1 MSELPETFS
10 ETFGFHL
17 DGHKDGIKLFDDPVD
32 LGNESLAKSPLQLLA
47 VGNIKKIYV
56 ASNGA
61 KVVIGRVETL
71 EEDRRYFDMPNTTT
85 VALSADNETIYIV
98 ADNSLKRASTE
109 DILLGKHDFKKVA
122 SDVTSFQASPAVTSL
137 HASLSNQGSLMIYHD
152 ESQCH
157 TIGSVSG
164 FAWNIDGISIATVY
178 GGEFKVHKYDGTE
191 LATYTD
197 DSATFNQVA
206 PVFEDRWLLVS
217 TPEGEDPVYTLLKK
231 KGSEFTSYEVPLA
244 PPFGEAERAPSLYIS
259 HLQNWIKD
267 KTLTLVT
274 SALST
279 EISTLFAN
287 ASNTELVSHAND
299 TDRAELPMDDASGE
313 DTLPVGFAVDITGT
327 MRVVKEPCQGVE
339 EANGVLPR
347 LFCLNNAGNLIV
359 WDVFESAEINKENL
373 SLERALPQ
381 LTEVDKSTSSQEK
394 APVLVLNDKSSDSS
408 GPFSSAIPKHEPK
421 SEAETQRPSAP
432 PASPF
437 KSGFGTIG
445 LGSSSSTTPS
455 SSGFGQLGFSASGTS
470 KPAGDSGFGKSGFGS
485 SGFGSSGFGQS
496 GFGQSGFG
504 QSGFGQSG
512 FGQSGFGSKTATQSS
527 GADVKSGFGSYASKG
542 NAFASSTS
550 SPFGNA
556 SSGNDIFGSKNNEES
571 QKDSIFGESSKGIL
585 GETSET
591 KSTFGQS
598 FGAKPFGSSSEGK
611 SIFGQ
616 PTDSKLEDESSKS
629 KTIFGG
635 VSDMKPFGKSGDPYS
650 SFGNLSSNLGDG
662 LRSLGQSSEKPSPES
677 PLEQS
682 TSSKPFGINEQS
694 SKDFVS
700 NAKSSSEAASGFGN
714 LSLGE
719 KDTGSSLFGKRPSA
733 TSEKKPSIFGVI
745 SNEPSPFGEPMQSEK
760 NNTKTPLTEAKEDLA
775 KIDVSKDSTPD
786 KLLDESEDKDLK
798 SNSVS
803 PESEDEALDSSTE
816 STRPFDQVDV
826 SSPSGQEVP
835 APSANETSQEKGKHL
850 ISDPMLGSEEQKNDK
865 IVSLPS
871 QTPNSIP
878 SDEKS
883 SSVRRVE
890 QSTRTDNGSETET
903 TDFSDEETSDKE
915 VSASPLIDAPPSLV
929 DFEMLVLSGLEKSE
943 NSGTKV
949 EQEMRTILQTTDAMI
964 KVLITNSHHIASRIR
979 ALEYDKDE
987 NDYKRL
993 GTTNAVA
1000 KKAMELRSMGEK
1012 ALSSATDLNRKI
1024 DDIMEIAEASEKW
1037 LFGCERALSSLS
1049 KYERSIKSKELKERP
1064 LEIKAEIMRRK
1075 LRQKMAEVER
1085 QYDEAMRAI
1094 MPLQIRKKIDNGLVD
1109 KLEQVVYE
1117 INTKIKMYSKDIS
1130 KIEEEIASL
1139 SEQSFIK
1146 DTPEVDTS
1154 LPLTFSDT
1162 KWKWARELH
1171 NPQVYRSEL

>member
-32 LGNESLAKSPLQLLA
+32 LGNESLAKLPLQLLA
-47 VGNIKKIYV
+47 VGNIKKIYI

-98 ADNSLKRASTE
+98 ADNLLKRASTE

-122 SDVTSFQASPAVTSL
+122 SDVTSFRASTTVTSL
-137 HASLSNQGSLMIYHD
+137 HASLLNQGSLMIYHD
-152 ESQCH
+152 ELQCH

-164 FAWNIDGISIATVY
+164 FAWNTDGISIATVY
-178 GGEFKVHKYDGTE
+178 GGEFKVQKYDGTE
-191 LATYTD
+191 LATYSD
-197 DSATFNQVA
+197 DLATFNQVA

-217 TPEGEDPVYTLLKK
+217 TPEGEDPVYTLLEK

-244 PPFGEAERAPSLYIS
+244 PPFGEAERAPLLYIS
-259 HLQNWIKD
+259 YLQNWIKD

-279 EISTLFAN
+279 EISTIFAN

-381 LTEVDKSTSSQEK
+381 LTEVDKLTSSQEK
-394 APVLVLNDKSSDSS
+394 ASVLVSNDKLLDFS

-421 SEAETQRPSAP
+421 SEAETQKPSAP

-455 SSGFGQLGFSASGTS
+455 SSGFGQLGFSALGTS
-470 KPAGDSGFGKSGFGS
+470 KAAGDSGFGKSGFGQ
-485 SGFGSSGFGQS
+485 SGFGLSGFGQS

-504 QSGFGQSG
+504 QSGFGL
-512 FGQSGFGSKTATQSS
+512 KTATQSS

-542 NAFASSTS
+542 NAFAYSTS

-556 SSGNDIFGSKNNEES
+556 SSGNDIFGSKNDEQS
-571 QKDSIFGESSKGIL
+571 QKDSIFGELSKGIL

-650 SFGNLSSNLGDG
+650 SFGNLASNLGEG
-662 LRSLGQSSEKPSPES
+662 LPTLGQSSEKPSPES
-677 PLEQS
+677 PLKQL
-682 TSSKPFGINEQS
+682 TSSKPFGIKEQS
-694 SKDFVS
+694 LKDFVS
-700 NAKSSSEAASGFGN
+700 NAKSSLEAASGFGN

-719 KDTGSSLFGKRPSA
+719 KDTGSSFFGKRPST
-733 TSEKKPSIFGVI
+733 TSEKKSSIFGVI
-745 SNEPSPFGEPMQSEK
+745 SNETSPFGEQSEK
-760 NNTKTPLTEAKEDLA
+760 NYTKTPLTEAKEDLA
-775 KIDVSKDSTPD
+775 KLDVSNDSTPD

-798 SNSVS
+798 SNSIS
-803 PESEDEALDSSTE
+803 PESEEEALDSSTK
-816 STRPFDQVDV
+816 STRPVDQVDV

-835 APSANETSQEKGKHL
+835 APSANETSEEKGKHL
-850 ISDPMLGSEEQKNDK
+850 NLDPMLGSEEQNNDK
-865 IVSLPS
+865 IPSLPS
-871 QTPNSIP
+871 QKPNLIP

-890 QSTRTDNGSETET
+890 QSLQRNNGSETEA
-903 TDFSDEETSDKE
+903 TDFADEETSDKE

-929 DFEMLVLSGLEKSE
+929 DFEMLVLSGLEKLE

-1000 KKAMELRSMGEK
+1000 KKAMELRLMGEK

-1037 LFGCERALSSLS
+1037 LFRCERALSLLS
-1049 KYERSIKSKELKERP
+1049 KYERSIKLKELKERP

-1094 MPLQIRKKIDNGLVD
+1094 MSLQIRKKIDNGLVD

-1130 KIEEEIASL
+1130 KIEEDIAML
-1139 SEQSFIK
+1139 SEQRLIK

-1154 LPLTFSDT
+1154 LPLTFLDT

>member
-71 EEDRRYFDMPNTTT
+71 GEDRRYFDMPNTTT

-122 SDVTSFQASPAVTSL
+122 SDVTSFRASPTVTSL

-152 ESQCH
+152 DSQCH

-164 FAWNIDGISIATVY
+164 FAWNTDGISIATVY
-178 GGEFKVHKYDGTE
+178 GGEFKVQKYDGTE
-191 LATYTD
+191 LATYSD

-217 TPEGEDPVYTLLKK
+217 TPEGEDPVYTLLEK

-259 HLQNWIKD
+259 YLQNWIKD

-279 EISTLFAN
+279 EISTIFAN

-394 APVLVLNDKSSDSS
+394 ASVLVSNDKSSDFS

-421 SEAETQRPSAP
+421 SEAETQKPSAP

-470 KPAGDSGFGKSGFGS
+470 KAAGDSGFGKSGFGQ
-485 SGFGSSGFGQS
+485 SGFGSS

-542 NAFASSTS
+542 NAFAYSTS

-556 SSGNDIFGSKNNEES
+556 SSGNDIFGSKNDEQS

-650 SFGNLSSNLGDG
+650 SFGNLASNLGEG
-662 LRSLGQSSEKPSPES
+662 LPTLGQSSEKPSPES
-677 PLEQS
+677 PLKQS
-682 TSSKPFGINEQS
+682 TSSKPFGTKEQS

-700 NAKSSSEAASGFGN
+700 NAKSSLEAASGFGN

-719 KDTGSSLFGKRPSA
+719 KDTGSSLFGKRPST
-733 TSEKKPSIFGVI
+733 TSEKKSSIFGVI
-745 SNEPSPFGEPMQSEK
+745 SNETSPFGEPMQSEK
-760 NNTKTPLTEAKEDLA
+760 NYTKTPSTEAKEDLA
-775 KIDVSKDSTPD
+775 KLDVSNDSTPD

-798 SNSVS
+798 SNSIS
-803 PESEDEALDSSTE
+803 PESEEEALDSSTK
-816 STRPFDQVDV
+816 STRPVDQVDV

-835 APSANETSQEKGKHL
+835 APSANETSEEKGKHL
-850 ISDPMLGSEEQKNDK
+850 NSDPMLGSEEQNNDK
-865 IVSLPS
+865 IPSLPS
-871 QTPNSIP
+871 QKPNSIP

-890 QSTRTDNGSETET
+890 QSLQRKNGSETEA
-903 TDFSDEETSDKE
+903 TDFADEETSDKE

-1037 LFGCERALSSLS
+1037 LFRCERALSSLS

-1130 KIEEEIASL
+1130 KIEEDIASL
-1139 SEQSFIK
+1139 SEQRLIK